1 MVVTTRNQ
9 QSLAQG
15 GPPAAA
21 KNGLPR
27 TELDGAETPQTPT
40 SRSNVE
46 PMLRQI
52 CGQFNLK
59 LPVDDKASPAKTQN
73 TTGHGVVRRIRFL
86 YFEKPDALKSL
97 IRELSPKLLGSDR
110 KLEVLNES
118 LSELVQ
124 SIRRQPTS
132 RTNCLW
138 PCQTHSGPTAQQ
150 SSLGVVM
157 RWGLQ
162 PAVGAPAHQISD
174 SAAQKAKHQSTLGGF
189 LRPGPRDTKPG
200 QTSFRSETTNAKSAQ
215 TSFMTDTTRV
225 TKSFMSESTELSA
238 STAATSVDGSQ
249 EAVAT
254 QKSEFPM
261 SSIPSC
267 DMDRIE
273 SVVIETATAEC
284 RESRPANAPA
294 TPLPTKRASSVA
306 KQKSPVKPPT
316 PAKPTTPSKTNTAE
330 PLKHHRLARLL
341 QDGLVPTDIPQSMH
355 DLPLDLCVEAYRVM
369 QSSGLTPSDFDHQWI
384 GTRTFQSLEAFCQN
398 QNVANAK
405 ALPSAPTPFEKR
417 TLCGRL
423 RWSTEK
429 NGPMFRFDLET
440 REESSTA
447 LQRRFGNHRIL
458 VVDLPDMNDL
468 PTYIKGQRQEVMS
481 QLQQLFEKDQLFLG
495 RKWVQFLVQ
504 DKKRKKKAGSS
515 QDEPGNFQAYFFA
528 VSGPGL
534 EDISIAEVLN
544 WAVPFREN
552 GHQLACKAYARLD
565 LSASNTTP
573 TVVFEPDQIHFVSDQ
588 YAQDAPDDD
597 TFNDPSKVFDHHFN
611 ADKPME
617 MNDGSSAISV
627 GAMKVIQRI
636 HNLPHLP
643 CVVQGRIAGAKG
655 VWYLVP
661 GEDVFIHISE
671 SQVKVKHTLADLQAD
686 PELRTL
692 NVVTC
697 SGPAKHSILHHL
709 FLPTLRDRGVS
720 EKAIIDLV
728 SKQVKL
734 DGETFL
740 NAINDILALVRYVFY
755 AKGILGNRA
764 RLNGV
769 VPHTAGLPSADD
781 EAILMLAAAGLEP
794 KTCAYLRKIVLRMGL
809 GVFDVEA
816 KRFKI
821 QLKKSTTLLGICDP
835 TGTLKPGEIHLGFS
849 NPMEDDETGELWSTL
864 HGWNVLVA
872 RNPLLRNSDMQKAR
886 VVFRPELAYLHDVVV
901 FSAQGPRPLASKLS
915 GGDYDGD
922 TFWVCW
928 EPTLV
933 DPFMNAPAPWSTRPA
948 EFFGFTR
955 DQVTLNELLGLSK
968 DGRTIDGVRIDRS
981 NIKLLDKQARAWIR
995 RSTEVRMQQDFLGF
1009 ATLLHGKLTYHES
1022 DVSTEKADILVDLHD
1037 LLVDA
1042 EKQGLRYTE
1051 QAYSQFKIRN
1061 CIPSTLSDPAYRSFI
1076 GKNKGGSRT
1085 DPSSPQS
1092 AEWNEHDIID
1102 TVFFKHVKPQIQEA
1116 MKDAKTE
1123 TRGAQPFDVHLTSI
1137 YERQCT
1143 KNTAIVQ
1150 EELQNLRNRLCE
1162 VRRTWSKGMDR
1173 WKASGR
1179 KQSYWHDLVVQTRME
1194 FEAIKPIHDDNDTVA
1209 EWLAQRGA
1217 SFTLWEELRAS
1228 ALASL
1233 HHGNNGTVMF
1243 SIAAKELC
1251 HLKAMALPEMS
1262 VVRSDILLAMKP
1274 TKRNM
1279 LEGMRINESND
1290 DAEDDDDDDDVDDDY
1305 DYFGGEN
1312 LFEGI
1317 EDDVDISAVQQ
1328 TSPRTSP
1335 SRKRKSCDDVDESPE
1350 TRRGPPV
1357 PTPSP
1362 SDYMLEGKPPSGK
1375 RNVKPVWYE
1384 SN

>member
-9 QSLAQG
+9 QSQAQG
-15 GPPAAA
+15 GGPSAGP

-27 TELDGAETPQTPT
+27 TELDGSDETPQTPT
-40 SRSNVE
+40 SRSHIELV
-46 PMLRQI
+46 LRQI
-52 CGQFNLK
+52 CDQFDLE
-59 LPVDDKASPAKTQN
+59 LPVNDKVSPVKAQKTF
-73 TTGHGVVRRIRFL
+73 GHEVVKRICFL
-86 YFEKPDALKSL
+86 YFEKPDALRSL
-97 IRELSPKLLGSDR
+97 IGELSPKLHGSDR
-110 KLEVLNES
+110 KLEILNES

-124 SIRRQPTS
+124 SIRRQSTS
-132 RTNCLW
+132 RSNRLW
-138 PCQTHSGPTAQQ
+138 PRQTHSGPIAQPF
-150 SSLGVVM
+150 SLGVAEV
-157 RWGLQ
+157 GL
-162 PAVGAPAHQISD
+162 VGASVQQTSRSP
-174 SAAQKAKHQSTLGGF
+174 AQKAKHQSSLGDF
-189 LRPGPRDTKPG
+189 LRSKPEPKKPG
-200 QTSFRSETTNAKSAQ
+200 QTSFMSETTNARYAQ

-249 EAVAT
+249 DEVTT

-261 SSIPSC
+261 SSIPSS

-273 SVVIETATAEC
+273 SVV
-284 RESRPANAPA
+284 ESANAPA
-294 TPLPTKRASSVA
+294 TPLSAKRASPVA
-306 KQKSPVKPPT
+306 RQKSPVKPST
-316 PAKPTTPSKTNTAE
+316 SAKPTTPSKTDATK
-330 PLKHHRLARLL
+330 PLEHHRLARLL
-341 QDGLVPTDIPQSMH
+341 RDGLVPTDLPQSMH
-355 DLPLDLCVEAYRVM
+355 DLPLNLCVEAYRVM
-369 QSSGLTPSDFDHQWI
+369 QSSGASPTDLDNQWR
-384 GTRTFQSLEAFCQN
+384 GPRTFQSLRAFCQN
-398 QNVANAK
+398 RNIAIAK
-405 ALPSAPTPFEKR
+405 AFPSEPRPFEKR
-417 TLCGRL
+417 TLCGKL

-429 NGPMFRFDLET
+429 DGPMFKFELET
-440 REESSTA
+440 REENSTA
-447 LQRRFGNHRIL
+447 LQRRFGNHRIM
-458 VVDLPDMNDL
+458 VVDLPNLNTL
-468 PTYIKGQRQEVMS
+468 PTYLKGKRQDIVS
-481 QLQQLFEKDQLFLG
+481 RLQQVFEKDQFFLG
-495 RKWVQFLVQ
+495 RKWIQYLVQ
-504 DKKRKKKAGSS
+504 DKKRKKKAGGS
-515 QDEPGNFQAYFFA
+515 QEEPGDFQAYFFA

-534 EDISIAEVLN
+534 KDISIAEFLN

-565 LSASNTTP
+565 LAASNTTP
-573 TVVFEPDQIHFVSDQ
+573 TIVFEPGQIHFVPDQ
-588 YAQDAPDDD
+588 YAQDVPDDD
-597 TFNDPSKVFDHHFN
+597 TFNDPYKVFDHRFN

-617 MNDGSSAISV
+617 MNDGCSAISV
-627 GAMKVIQRI
+627 GAMKVIQRMK
-636 HNLPHLP
+636 NWSHLP

-661 GEDVFIHISE
+661 GEDIFIHISE
-671 SQVKVKHTLADLQAD
+671 SQVKVKHTLADIQAD
-686 PELRTL
+686 PDLRTL

-728 SKQVKL
+728 RKQVKL

-740 NAINDILALVRYVFY
+740 NAINDALALVRYVFY
-755 AKGILGNRA
+755 AKGIMGSRA

-769 VPHTAGLPSADD
+769 VPHIAGSPTADD
-781 EAILMLAAAGLEP
+781 EAILMLTAAGLEP
-794 KTCAYLRKIVLRMGL
+794 KTCAYSRKIVLRMGR
-809 GVFDVEA
+809 GVFDLEA

-821 QLKKSTTLLGICDP
+821 QLKRSTTLFGICDP

-849 NPMEDDETGELWSTL
+849 NPMEDDQTGEIWSTL

-901 FSAQGPRPLASKLS
+901 FSAQGPRPLAGKLS
-915 GGDYDGD
+915 GGDHDGD

-928 EPTLV
+928 EPTVV

-948 EFFGFTR
+948 EFFGFTK
-955 DQVTLNELLGLSK
+955 DQVTLNELLGLSQ
-968 DGRTIDGVRIDRS
+968 DGRTTDGVRIDRS
-981 NIKLLDKQARAWIR
+981 KIKLLDTQARAWIR

-1009 ATLLHGKLTYHES
+1009 ATLLHDKLTYHDS

-1051 QAYSQFKIRN
+1051 QAYSHFKIRN
-1061 CIPSTLSDPAYRSFI
+1061 CIPSTRSDPAYRSFI
-1076 GKNKGGSRT
+1076 GKSKGGSCT
-1085 DPSSPQS
+1085 DPSSPQPS
-1092 AEWNEHDIID
+1092 KWNEHSIID
-1102 TVFFKHVKPQIQEA
+1102 IVFFKHVKPQIQEA
-1116 MKDAKTE
+1116 MEEAKAE
-1123 TRGAQPFDVHLTSI
+1123 TRDAQPFDVHLTSI
-1137 YERQCT
+1137 YERHCK
-1143 KNTAIVQ
+1143 KNTPIVQ
-1150 EELQNLRNRLCE
+1150 EELQNLRNRLWE
-1162 VRRTWSKGMDR
+1162 VCRTWSRGMDR

-1179 KQSYWHDLVVQTRME
+1179 KQSYWHDLVVQTRTE
-1194 FEAIKPIHDDNDTVA
+1194 FEAIKPINDGNDIVA
-1209 EWLAQRGA
+1209 EWLAPRGA

-1228 ALASL
+1228 ALACL

-1251 HLKAMALPEMS
+1251 HLKAMALPETS
-1262 VVRSDILLAMKP
+1262 VIRSDILLAMKP
-1274 TKRNM
+1274 TKRNL

-1290 DAEDDDDDDDVDDDY
+1290 DAEDDDDDDDNDDDY
-1305 DYFGGEN
+1305 DFFGGES

-1317 EDDVDISAVQQ
+1317 EDHVDISAVQQ

-1335 SRKRKSCDDVDESPE
+1335 SRKRKSCDEMDESAE

-1362 SDYMLEGKPPSGK
+1362 SDYMFGAELRSGK
-1375 RNVKPVWYE
+1375 RSVKPVWHE

>member
-15 GPPAAA
+15 GPSAAP

-27 TELDGAETPQTPT
+27 TELDVAETPQTPP

-52 CGQFNLK
+52 CDQFNLE
-59 LPVDDKASPAKTQN
+59 LPVNDKASPVKAQN
-73 TTGHGVVRRIRFL
+73 TFGHEVVKRICFL
-86 YFEKPDALKSL
+86 YFEKPDALRSL
-97 IRELSPKLLGSDR
+97 IGELSPKLHGSDR

-118 LSELVQ
+118 LSEVVQ

-132 RTNCLW
+132 RSNRLW
-138 PCQTHSGPTAQQ
+138 PRQTHSGPTAQQ
-150 SSLGVVM
+150 FSLGVAEVSAAE
-157 RWGLQ
+157 
-162 PAVGAPAHQISD
+162 PPIHQTSR
-174 SAAQKAKHQSTLGGF
+174 SPAQKAKHQSTLGDY
-189 LRPGPRDTKPG
+189 LRSGPRDKKPD
-200 QTSFRSETTNAKSAQ
+200 QTSFMSETTNAKSAQ

-225 TKSFMSESTELSA
+225 TKSFMSDSTELSA

-249 EAVAT
+249 EEVAT

-273 SVVIETATAEC
+273 SVVVENATAEY
-284 RESRPANAPA
+284 RESRPANAPV
-294 TPLPTKRASSVA
+294 TPLSTRETMSS
-306 KQKSPVKPPT
+306 KT
-316 PAKPTTPSKTNTAE
+316 DTAKPFE
-330 PLKHHRLARLL
+330 HHRLARLL
-341 QDGLVPTDIPQSMH
+341 RDGLMPTDIPQSMY

-369 QSSGLTPSDFDHQWI
+369 QSSGLSPSDFDHQWT
-384 GTRTFQSLEAFCQN
+384 GTRTFQSLKAFCQN

-405 ALPSAPTPFEKR
+405 ALPSAPRLFEKR
-417 TLCGRL
+417 TLCGKL
-423 RWSTEK
+423 RWSSKK

-458 VVDLPDMNDL
+458 VVDLPDMKDL

-481 QLQQLFEKDQLFLG
+481 RLQQLFEKDQPFLG

-504 DKKRKKKAGSS
+504 DKKRKKKAGGS
-515 QDEPGNFQAYFFA
+515 QDEPGDFQAYFFA

-534 EDISIAEVLN
+534 EDISIAEFLN

-573 TVVFEPDQIHFVSDQ
+573 TVVFEPNQIHFVPDQ
-588 YAQDAPDDD
+588 YAQDVPDDD

-611 ADKPME
+611 VDKPME

-636 HNLPHLP
+636 KNWPHLP

-661 GEDVFIHISE
+661 GEDVFIQISE

-686 PELRTL
+686 PALRTF
-692 NVVTC
+692 NVITC
-697 SGPAKHSILHHL
+697 SGPAKHSTLHHL

-740 NAINDILALVRYVFY
+740 NAINDVIALVRYVFY
-755 AKGILGNRA
+755 AKGILGSRA

-794 KTCAYLRKIVLRMGL
+794 KTCAYLRKLVLRMGL

-864 HGWNVLVA
+864 HGWNVLIA

-901 FSAQGPRPLASKLS
+901 FSAQGPRSLASKLS

-922 TFWVCW
+922 IFWVCW

-933 DPFMNAPAPWSTRPA
+933 EPFKNAPAPWSTRPV
-948 EFFGFTR
+948 EFFGLTK
-955 DQVTLNELLGLSK
+955 DKVTFNEVLGLSK
-968 DGRTIDGVRIDRS
+968 DGCTIDGVKIDRS
-981 NIKLLDKQARAWIR
+981 NIKLLDAQARAWIR
-995 RSTEVRMQQDFLGF
+995 RSTEVRMQQDLLGIV
-1009 ATLLHGKLTYHES
+1009 TLLHGKLTYHDS

-1042 EKQGLRYTE
+1042 EKQGFRYTE

-1061 CIPSTLSDPAYRSFI
+1061 CIPSTLSDPAYRRFI

-1092 AEWNEHDIID
+1092 AEWNGHDIID

-1123 TRGAQPFDVHLTSI
+1123 TRDAQPFDVHLTSI
-1137 YERQCT
+1137 YERHCK
-1143 KNTAIVQ
+1143 KNTANVQ
-1150 EELQNLRNRLCE
+1150 EELQNLRNKLWE
-1162 VRRTWSKGMDR
+1162 VRKTWSKGMDR
-1173 WKASGR
+1173 WNASGR
-1179 KQSYWHDLVVQTRME
+1179 KQSYWHGLVVQTRME
-1194 FEAIKPIHDDNDTVA
+1194 FEAIRPINDGSDTVA
-1209 EWLAQRGA
+1209 EWLAPRGA

-1233 HHGNNGTVMF
+1233 HHGNTGTLMF

-1251 HLKAMALPEMS
+1251 HLKAMALPKMS
-1262 VVRSDILLAMKP
+1262 VVRSDILLVMKP
-1274 TKRNM
+1274 TKRNL
-1279 LEGMRINESND
+1279 LEGIRVNESND
-1290 DAEDDDDDDDVDDDY
+1290 DTEDDDDNDDDVDDDY
-1305 DYFGGEN
+1305 DYFGGES
-1312 LFEGI
+1312 LFDGI
-1317 EDDVDISAVQQ
+1317 EDDVDTSAVQQ
-1328 TSPRTSP
+1328 TSPQTSP
-1335 SRKRKSCDDVDESPE
+1335 SRKRKSCDDVNESPE
-1350 TRRGPPV
+1350 IRRGPPA

-1375 RNVKPVWYE
+1375 RNVKPGWLE
-1384 SN
+1384 GN

>member
-9 QSLAQG
+9 QSLVQG
-15 GPPAAA
+15 GGPSAAP

-27 TELDGAETPQTPT
+27 TELDGSETAQTPT
-40 SRSNVE
+40 SRSRVE
-46 PMLRQI
+46 LVLRQI
-52 CGQFNLK
+52 CDQFDLE
-59 LPVDDKASPAKTQN
+59 LPVNDKASPVKAQN
-73 TTGHGVVRRIRFL
+73 TFGHEVVKRICFL
-86 YFEKPDALKSL
+86 YFEKPDALRSL
-97 IRELSPKLLGSDR
+97 IGELSPKLRGSDR

-132 RTNCLW
+132 RSNRLW
-138 PCQTHSGPTAQQ
+138 PRQSQSGPTAQPC
-150 SSLGVVM
+150 SLGVAEF
-157 RWGLQ
+157 G
-162 PAVGAPAHQISD
+162 AAGAPVQQTSR
-174 SAAQKAKHQSTLGGF
+174 SPAQKAKHQSSLGGF
-189 LRPGPRDTKPG
+189 LRSEPGPKRPG
-200 QTSFRSETTNAKSAQ
+200 QTSFISETTNARSAQ

-249 EAVAT
+249 DEVTT

-261 SSIPSC
+261 SSIPSS

-273 SVVIETATAEC
+273 SVVE
-284 RESRPANAPA
+284 PANAPA
-294 TPLPTKRASSVA
+294 TPLSAKRASSVA

-316 PAKPTTPSKTNTAE
+316 PAKPTTPSKTDTAK
-330 PLKHHRLARLL
+330 PLEHHRLARLL
-341 QDGLVPTDIPQSMH
+341 RDGLVPTDLPQSMH

-369 QSSGLTPSDFDHQWI
+369 QSNGISPTEFDNHWR
-384 GTRTFQSLEAFCQN
+384 GTRTFQSLRAFCEN
-398 QNVANAK
+398 RNIAIAK
-405 ALPSAPTPFEKR
+405 AFPSEPRPFGKR
-417 TLCGRL
+417 TLCGKL

-429 NGPMFRFDLET
+429 DGPMFKFELET
-440 REESSTA
+440 REENSTA

-458 VVDLPDMNDL
+458 VVDLPDLNTL
-468 PTYIKGQRQEVMS
+468 PRYLTGKGQDIVSR
-481 QLQQLFEKDQLFLG
+481 LQQVFKQDQVFLG
-495 RKWVQFLVQ
+495 RKWVQYLVQ
-504 DKKRKKKAGSS
+504 DKKRKKKTGGT
-515 QDEPGNFQAYFFA
+515 QDEPGDFQAYFFA

-534 EDISIAEVLN
+534 EDISIAELLN

-552 GHQLACKAYARLD
+552 GHQLACKAFARLD

-573 TVVFEPDQIHFVSDQ
+573 TVVFEPDQIHFVPDQ
-588 YAQDAPDDD
+588 YAQDVPDDD
-597 TFNDPSKVFDHHFN
+597 TFNDPSKAFDQQFN

-617 MNDGSSAISV
+617 MNDGCSPISV
-627 GAMKVIQRI
+627 GAMKVIQRMKTWT
-636 HNLPHLP
+636 HLP

-655 VWYLVP
+655 IWYLIP

-671 SQVKVKHTLADLQAD
+671 SQVKVKHTLADIQAD

-692 NVVTC
+692 NVITC

-728 SKQVKL
+728 RKQVKL

-740 NAINDILALVRYVFY
+740 NAINDVLALVRYVFY
-755 AKGILGNRA
+755 AKGILGSRA

-769 VPHTAGLPSADD
+769 VPHIVGLPTADD

-794 KTCAYLRKIVLRMGL
+794 KTCAYLREIVLRMGQ
-809 GVFDVEA
+809 GVFDLEA

-821 QLKKSTTLLGICDP
+821 QLKKSTTLFGICDP

-849 NPMEDDETGELWSTL
+849 NPMEDDETGEIWSTL

-886 VVFRPELAYLHDVVV
+886 VVFRPELAYFHDVVV

-948 EFFGFTR
+948 EFFGFTK

-968 DGRTIDGVRIDRS
+968 DGRTTDGVRIDRS
-981 NIKLLDKQARAWIR
+981 NIKLLDTQARAWIR

-1009 ATLLHGKLTYHES
+1009 ATLLHGKLTYHDS

-1061 CIPSTLSDPAYRSFI
+1061 CIPSTLSEPAYRSFI
-1076 GKNKGGSRT
+1076 GKTKGGSRT
-1085 DPSSPQS
+1085 DPSSPQPS
-1092 AEWNEHDIID
+1092 KWNEHSIID
-1102 TVFFKHVKPQIQEA
+1102 IVFFEHVKPQIQEA
-1116 MKDAKTE
+1116 MKEAKRE
-1123 TRGAQPFDVHLTSI
+1123 TRDAQPFDVHLTSI
-1137 YERQCT
+1137 YERHCK
-1143 KNTAIVQ
+1143 KNTAIAQ
-1150 EELQNLRNRLCE
+1150 EELQNLRNRLWDVC
-1162 VRRTWSKGMDR
+1162 RTWSRGMDR

-1194 FEAIKPIHDDNDTVA
+1194 FEAIKPINDGNDTVG
-1209 EWLAQRGA
+1209 EWLAPRGA

-1228 ALASL
+1228 ALACL

-1274 TKRNM
+1274 TKRNL

-1290 DAEDDDDDDDVDDDY
+1290 DAEDDDDDDNDDDDDY
-1305 DYFGGEN
+1305 DYFGGES

-1335 SRKRKSCDDVDESPE
+1335 SRKRKSCDEMDENPE

-1362 SDYMLEGKPPSGK
+1362 SDYMFPDGSRTG
-1375 RNVKPVWYE
+1375 RRSVKPIWHK

>member
-15 GPPAAA
+15 GPSAAP

-52 CGQFNLK
+52 CDQLNIE
-59 LPVDDKASPAKTQN
+59 LPVNDKASPVKAQN
-73 TTGHGVVRRIRFL
+73 TTGHGVVRRIRYL

-97 IRELSPKLLGSDR
+97 IRELSPKLHGSDR

-132 RTNCLW
+132 RSNRLW
-138 PCQTHSGPTAQQ
+138 PRQTHSGPTAQQ
-150 SSLGVVM
+150 FSLGVAEVSAAE
-157 RWGLQ
+157 
-162 PAVGAPAHQISD
+162 PPIHQTSR
-174 SAAQKAKHQSTLGGF
+174 SPAQKAKHQSTLGDY
-189 LRPGPRDTKPG
+189 LRSGPRDKKPD
-200 QTSFRSETTNAKSAQ
+200 QTSFMSETTNAKSAQ

-225 TKSFMSESTELSA
+225 TKSFMSDSTELSA

-249 EAVAT
+249 EEVAT

-273 SVVIETATAEC
+273 SVVVETATAEC
-284 RESRPANAPA
+284 RESKVAPV
-294 TPLPTKRASSVA
+294 TPPSARKALSSTKQEIPA
-306 KQKSPVKPPT
+306 KQPPLANVT
-316 PAKPTTPSKTNTAE
+316 IPSKTNTTKPFE
-330 PLKHHRLARLL
+330 HYRLARLL
-341 QDGLVPTDIPQSMH
+341 RDGLVPTDIPQSMH
-355 DLPLDLCVEAYRVM
+355 YLPLDLCVEAYRVM
-369 QSSGLTPSDFDHQWI
+369 QSSGLSPSAFDQQWT
-384 GTRTFQSLEAFCQN
+384 GTRTFQSLKAFCQD
-398 QNVANAK
+398 QNVAK
-405 ALPSAPTPFEKR
+405 ALPSALRPFEKR
-417 TLCGRL
+417 TLCGKL
-423 RWSTEK
+423 RWSSE
-429 NGPMFRFDLET
+429 NDGPMFRFDLET

-458 VVDLPDMNDL
+458 VVDLPNLNDL
-468 PTYIKGQRQEVMS
+468 PKYITGQRQEVMS
-481 QLQQLFEKDQLFLG
+481 RLQQLFEKDQFFLG
-495 RKWVQFLVQ
+495 RKWVQYLIQ
-504 DKKRKKKAGSS
+504 DKKRKKKAGGS
-515 QDEPGNFQAYFFA
+515 QDEIGNFQAYFFA

-552 GHQLACKAYARLD
+552 GRQLACKAYARLD

-573 TVVFEPDQIHFVSDQ
+573 TVVFEPDQIHFVPDQ
-588 YAQDAPDDD
+588 YAQDVPDDD
-597 TFNDPSKVFDHHFN
+597 TFNDRSKVVDPQFN

-617 MNDGSSAISV
+617 MNDGCSAISV

-636 HNLPHLP
+636 LNLSYLP
-643 CVVQGRIAGAKG
+643 SVVQGRIAGAKG

-671 SQVKVKHTLADLQAD
+671 SQVKVKHTLADIQAD
-686 PELRTL
+686 PEFRTL

-697 SGPAKHSILHHL
+697 SGPANHSILHVF
-709 FLPTLRDRGVS
+709 FLPILRDRGVP
-720 EKAIIDLV
+720 EKAITDLV

-740 NAINDILALVRYVFY
+740 NAINDVLALVRYVFFV
-755 AKGILGNRA
+755 KDVLGNRA
-764 RLNGV
+764 RNSGT
-769 VPHTAGLPSADD
+769 VPHTAGLPIATA
-781 EAILMLAAAGLEP
+781 ERILKLLAAGLEP
-794 KTCAYLRKIVLRMGL
+794 KTCAYLKKLVLEL
-809 GVFDVEA
+809 GAWAFELEA

-821 QLKKSTTLLGICDP
+821 QLNKSTTLIGICDP
-835 TGTLKPGEIHLGFS
+835 TGTLKPGEIHVCFS
-849 NPMEDDETGELWSTL
+849 NPMKDDETGEIWSTL
-864 HGWNVLVA
+864 QGCDVLVA
-872 RNPLLRNSDMQKAR
+872 RNPSLRNSDIQKAR
-886 VVFRPELAYLHDVVV
+886 VVFRAELAQYHDVVV

-928 EPTLV
+928 EPPLV
-933 DPFMNAPAPWSTRPA
+933 EPFKNAPAPWSTRPA
-948 EFFGFTR
+948 DFFGLTK

-968 DGRTIDGVRIDRS
+968 DGCTIDGVKIDRS
-981 NIKLLDKQARAWIR
+981 NIKRLDTQARAWIR
-995 RSTEVRMQQDFLGF
+995 RSTADRMQEQYLGIV
-1009 ATLLHGKLTYHES
+1009 TRLHGKLTYHDS

-1061 CIPSTLSDPAYRSFI
+1061 CIPSNLSDPAHHIYT
-1076 GKNKGGSRT
+1076 GKRGSRT
-1085 DPSSPQS
+1085 DSSSWQP
-1092 AEWNEHDIID
+1092 AARNPRDIID
-1102 TVFFKHVKPQIQEA
+1102 TIFFRIVQPYIDQVMVEA
-1116 MKDAKTE
+1116 NAEMKDAH
-1123 TRGAQPFDVHLTSI
+1123 PLDVHLTSI
-1137 YERQCT
+1137 YEHHC
-1143 KNTAIVQ
+1143 KKDTAMVQ
-1150 EELQNLRNRLCE
+1150 EELQNLRNRLWE

-1173 WKASGR
+1173 WMASGR
-1179 KQSYWHDLVVQTRME
+1179 KQSCWHDLVVQTRME
-1194 FEAIKPIHDDNDTVA
+1194 FEAIKPINDGNDTVA
-1209 EWLAQRGA
+1209 EWLAPRGA

-1228 ALASL
+1228 ALSCL

-1274 TKRNM
+1274 TKRNL
-1279 LEGMRINESND
+1279 LEGIRVNESND
-1290 DAEDDDDDDDVDDDY
+1290 DAEDDDDDDVDDDY
-1305 DYFGGEN
+1305 DYFGGES

-1362 SDYMLEGKPPSGK
+1362 SDYMFEGKPPSGK
-1375 RNVKPVWYE
+1375 RNVKPGWLE
-1384 SN
+1384 GN

>member
-9 QSLAQG
+9 QSPAQG
-15 GPPAAA
+15 VGPSAAP

-27 TELDGAETPQTPT
+27 AELDGSETPQTPT
-40 SRSNVE
+40 SRSRVE
-46 PMLRQI
+46 LVLRQM
-52 CGQFNLK
+52 CDQFNLE
-59 LPVDDKASPAKTQN
+59 LPVNDKASPVKAQN
-73 TTGHGVVRRIRFL
+73 TFGHEVVKRICFL
-86 YFEKPDALKSL
+86 YFEKPDALRSL
-97 IRELSPKLLGSDR
+97 IGELSPKLHGSDR

-132 RTNCLW
+132 RSNRLW
-138 PCQTHSGPTAQQ
+138 PRQAHSGPTAQPF
-150 SSLGVVM
+150 SLGV
-157 RWGLQ
+157 
-162 PAVGAPAHQISD
+162 AEVGAAGAPVQQTSR
-174 SAAQKAKHQSTLGGF
+174 SPAQKAKHQSSLGDF
-189 LRPGPRDTKPG
+189 LRSEPGAKKPG
-200 QTSFRSETTNAKSAQ
+200 QTSFMSETTNARSAQ

-249 EAVAT
+249 DEVTT

-261 SSIPSC
+261 SSIPSS

-273 SVVIETATAEC
+273 SVVE
-284 RESRPANAPA
+284 PANAPA
-294 TPLPTKRASSVA
+294 TPLSTKRASPVA

-316 PAKPTTPSKTNTAE
+316 PAKPTTPSKTDTAK
-330 PLKHHRLARLL
+330 PLEHHRLVRLL
-341 QDGLVPTDIPQSMH
+341 RDGLVPTDLPQSMH

-369 QSSGLTPSDFDHQWI
+369 QSNGISPTEFDNQWR
-384 GTRTFQSLEAFCQN
+384 GTRTFQSLRTFCQN
-398 QNVANAK
+398 RNIAIAR
-405 ALPSAPTPFEKR
+405 AFPSESRPFEKR
-417 TLCGRL
+417 TLCGKL
-423 RWSTEK
+423 RWSSEK
-429 NGPMFRFDLET
+429 DGPMFKFELET
-440 REESSTA
+440 RRENSTA
-447 LQRRFGNHRIL
+447 LQRRFGNHRIM
-458 VVDLPDMNDL
+458 VVDLPNLNTL
-468 PTYIKGQRQEVMS
+468 PTYLKGKRQDIVS
-481 QLQQLFEKDQLFLG
+481 RLQQVFEQDQVFLG
-495 RKWVQFLVQ
+495 RKWVQYLVQ
-504 DKKRKKKAGSS
+504 DKKRKKKAGGS
-515 QDEPGNFQAYFFA
+515 QDEPGDFQAYFFA

-534 EDISIAEVLN
+534 EDISIAEFLN

-565 LSASNTTP
+565 LAASNTTP
-573 TVVFEPDQIHFVSDQ
+573 TIVFEPGQIHFVPDQ
-588 YAQDAPDDD
+588 YAQDVPDDD
-597 TFNDPSKVFDHHFN
+597 TFNDPSEVFDHQFN
-611 ADKPME
+611 VGKPIE
-617 MNDGSSAISV
+617 MNDGCCAISV
-627 GAMKVIQRI
+627 GAMKVVQRMLG
-636 HNLPHLP
+636 LPFLP
-643 CVVQGRIAGAKG
+643 SVVQGRIAGAKG
-655 VWYLVP
+655 IWYLVP
-661 GEDVFIHISE
+661 GGDVFIHISE
-671 SQVKVKHTLADLQAD
+671 SQVKVKHTLADIQAD

-692 NVVTC
+692 NVITC

-728 SKQVKL
+728 RKQVKL

-740 NAINDILALVRYVFY
+740 NAINDVLALVRYVFY
-755 AKGILGNRA
+755 AKGIMGSRA

-794 KTCAYLRKIVLRMGL
+794 KTCAYLRKIVLRMGR
-809 GVFDVEA
+809 GVFDLEA

-821 QLKKSTTLLGICDP
+821 QLKKSTTLFGICDP

-849 NPMEDDETGELWSTL
+849 NPMVDDETGELWSTL

-948 EFFGFTR
+948 EFFGFTK

-981 NIKLLDKQARAWIR
+981 NIKLLDTQARAWIR

-1009 ATLLHGKLTYHES
+1009 ATLLHGKLTYHDS

-1061 CIPSTLSDPAYRSFI
+1061 CIPSTLSEPAYRSFI
-1076 GKNKGGSRT
+1076 GKTKGGSRT
-1085 DPSSPQS
+1085 DPSSTQS
-1092 AEWNEHDIID
+1092 ANWKKHNIID
-1102 TVFFKHVKPQIQEA
+1102 IVFFHHVLSQIQEA
-1116 MKDAKTE
+1116 MKEAKAE
-1123 TRGAQPFDVHLTSI
+1123 TRDAQPLDVHLTSI
-1137 YERQCT
+1137 YERHCK
-1143 KNTAIVQ
+1143 KNTTIVQ

-1162 VRRTWSKGMDR
+1162 VSRTWSKGMDR
-1173 WKASGR
+1173 YEASGR

-1194 FEAIKPIHDDNDTVA
+1194 FEAIKPINDGNDTVA
-1209 EWLAQRGA
+1209 EWLAPRGA

-1228 ALASL
+1228 ALARL
-1233 HHGNNGTVMF
+1233 HHGKDGTVMF
-1243 SIAAKELC
+1243 SIASRELC
-1251 HLKAMALPEMS
+1251 HLKAMALPDTS
-1262 VVRSDILLAMKP
+1262 VIRSDILLAMKP
-1274 TKRNM
+1274 TKRNI
-1279 LEGMRINESND
+1279 LEGMQINESND
-1290 DAEDDDDDDDVDDDY
+1290 DVEDDDDDNDDDDDDDY
-1305 DYFGGEN
+1305 DYFGGES
-1312 LFEGI
+1312 LFEGV
-1317 EDDVDISAVQQ
+1317 EDDVDISVVQQ

-1335 SRKRKSCDDVDESPE
+1335 SRKRKSCDDVDEIPE
-1350 TRRGPPV
+1350 TRRGPPA

-1362 SDYMLEGKPPSGK
+1362 SDYMFGAESRSGK
-1375 RNVKPVWYE
+1375 RSVKPVWHE